1 MSSVTTG
8 RIPCFIS
15 TSYAKNPR
23 SFWRV
28 RNFKVIF
35 ICELAHQLKTISG
48 GRLQSGIG
56 INIPSYE
63 VYALKSICTVKVP
76 HFLEFTLKL
85 GCISSSAAT
94 RTTRSAY
101 FGYLP
106 LLRVGGGVQR
116 GPLHV
121 GAAGGALGGQVLG
134 LVGVQLD
141 AVKAAAQRLE
151 VDVGIAV
158 GGIDITV
165 PGGGVGVQHIPGVV
179 HALDLLPGTQAGDGP
194 LLVVAA
200 RVVPDVHV
208 GSAADGRGRSHVQ
221 GPAAAG
227 MRGNFVSCHIK
238 YLLIIFY
245 P

>member
-1 MSSVTTG
+1 MAAFVPCPDNIVNCIVIGTVEIDQVEGGSDGAALRSSAPSLLLQCSYNLGIPLIPATKTTG
-8 RIPCFIS
+8 RHGDFNG
-15 TSYAKNPR
+15 TARRGTANK
-23 SFWRV
+23 F
-28 RNFKVIF
+28 
-35 ICELAHQLKTISG
+35 H
-48 GRLQSGIG
+48 
-56 INIPSYE
+56 
-63 VYALKSICTVKVP
+63 
-76 HFLEFTLKL
+76 
-85 GCISSSAAT
+85 
-94 RTTRSAY
+94 
-101 FGYLP
+101 LP
-106 LLRVGGGVQR
+106 LLGVGGGVQG

-158 GGIDITV
+158 GGIDVAV

-208 GSAADGRGRSHVQ
+208 GSAADGGGRSHVQ